1 MKANLKQLKKQRVYS
16 EVFKREIVSDFES
29 GRFSVLQLEKLH
41 GVNNVTIYNWIY
53 KFSTF
58 NEKGSRVVEMKNS
71 STHKMKELQARIV
84 ELEGIVG
91 RKQIN
96 IDYLEKMIDI
106 AKDELNIDI
115 KKNSNTP
122 QSTGSKKTE
131 QQWPIA

>member
-1 MKANLKQLKKQRVYS
+1 MKANLKQLKKSRIYS
-16 EVFKREIVSDFES
+16 EDFKRSIVKDFES
-29 GRFSVLQLEKLH
+29 GQYSVSQLERLH
-41 GVNNVTIYNWIY
+41 GMSNVTIYNWIY

-58 NEKGSRVVEMKNS
+58 NEKGSRVVEMKDS
-71 STHKMKELQARIV
+71 SAHKIKELQHKIK
-84 ELEGIVG
+84 ELEAVVG

-122 QSTGSKKTE
+122 QSVGSKGTN
-131 QQWPIA
+131 QQ